1 MTQRKGH
8 GYLAR
13 HEVSEHLIRNLEEHE
28 RTRERLVARVRQITD
43 DPTEPSLLPAIQD
56 ARDLRVLGDDVCFF
70 LIVHSLEA
78 LTEREARKIYVA
90 DFAER
95 FAELHE
101 AYDVDPDVGW
111 EPGTEPPDV
120 VELWSEFEQVG
131 DRIFRSLAHKHAE
144 LEIASLHET
153 DRTRFDAKREAG
165 RLAVLGSRS
174 DPEELDG

>member
-120 VELWSEFEQVG
+120 VELWSTSTQ
-131 DRIFRSLAHKHAE
+131 SLK
-144 LEIASLHET
+144 SRVFMR
-153 DRTRFDAKREAG
+153 RTEPGSTPSA
-165 RLAVLGSRS
+165 RLADWPFSDRAPIPRS
-174 DPEELDG
+174 SMGERARKRPAHT

>member
-1 MTQRKGH
+1 MTQRRGH

-56 ARDLRVLGDDVCFF
+56 ARDLRVLGDDVC
-70 LIVHSLEA
+70 L
-78 LTEREARKIYVA
+78 YVA